1 MTTDALWY
9 VARGTG
15 TAMLVLFT
23 TSLVLGIVTRGGRPL
38 PGLPRFAVAGLHR
51 NVSLLGLAFLAV
63 HVTTIVSDHY
73 ARTGWLAVVVPFTG
87 HYRALWVGL
96 GTVAFEL
103 FLAVIVTSLL
113 RQRIGLRAYRA
124 VHWAAYAA
132 WPSAV
137 LHGMFSGTDNTA
149 TWMIAIDVVVVGSV
163 AVAVAWRVSDAPR
176 WQRAQR
182 RSAPGA
188 VAR

>member
-23 TSLVLGIVTRGGRPL
+23 ASLVLGIVTRGGRPL

-51 NVSLLGLAFLAV
+51 NISLLGLAFLAV

-87 HYRALWVGL
+87 HYRPLWVGL

-113 RQRIGLRAYRA
+113 RRRIGLRTYRV
-124 VHWAAYAA
+124 VHWASYAA
-132 WPSAV
+132 WPTAV
-137 LHGMFSGTDNTA
+137 LHGMFSGTDNT
-149 TWMIAIDVVVVGSV
+149 TMWMLAIDAVVIG
-163 AVAVAWRVSDAPR
+163 AVAAALTWRLSDAPR

>member
-23 TSLVLGIVTRGGRPL
+23 ASLVLGIVTRGGRPL

-51 NVSLLGLAFLAV
+51 NVSLLALTFLAV

-73 ARTGWLAVVVPFTG
+73 ARTGWLAVAVPFTG
-87 HYRALWVGL
+87 HYRPLWVGL

-103 FLAVIVTSLL
+103 FLAVAVTSLV
-113 RQRIGLRAYRA
+113 RHRIGLRTYRT
-124 VHWAAYAA
+124 VHLASYAA
-132 WPSAV
+132 WPLAL
-137 LHGMFSGTDNTA
+137 LHGVFSGTDHTA
-149 TWMIAIDVVVVGSV
+149 PWMLAVDVVVIGSV
-163 AVAVAWRVSDAPR
+163 AAALAWRLSSSPR
-176 WQRAQR
+176 WQRAAR
-182 RSAPGA
+182 RSLTGA
-188 VAR
+188 VTR

>member
-1 MTTDALWY
+1 MTTDAFWY

-23 TSLVLGIVTRGGRPL
+23 ASLVLGIVTRGGRPL

-51 NVSLLGLAFLAV
+51 NISLLALAFLAV

-73 ARTGWLAVVVPFTG
+73 ARTGWLAAVVPFTG
-87 HYRALWVGL
+87 HYRPLWVGL

-124 VHWAAYAA
+124 VHWASYAA
-132 WPSAV
+132 WPTAV
-137 LHGMFSGTDNTA
+137 LHGIFSGTDDTA
-149 TWMIAIDVVVVGSV
+149 TWMIVIDVVVIGSV
-163 AVAVAWRVSDAPR
+163 AAALAWRVSDSTR

-182 RSAPGA
+182 RPAPTA